1 MLFSQVIA
9 VLTVLAVLTGK
20 AVLTGM
26 VCITVTI
33 ALTLVRLISLFTV
46 LTVCCSHC
54 FGGSYCSDCS
64 PYYQCNIAVI
74 TDILVDVQGVI
85 AVLSEMAVLGFKSCS
100 P

>member
-33 ALTLVRLISLFTV
+33 APTLVRLISLFTV

-64 PYYQCNIAVI
+64 SYYQCNIAVI
-74 TDILVDVQGVI
+74 TDIDVQGVI